1 MDLSYSK
8 EEVAFRQEVRD
19 FFRTAVPPETRKRL
33 QEGRH
38 LGKQGMVEWQ
48 RILNKKGWAAP
59 HWPKEYGGTGWSP
72 VQLYIFKEEMQQAPA
87 PEPLP
92 FGTMMVGP
100 VIIAFGREDQK

>member
-38 LGKQGMVEWQ
+38 LGKQNMVEWQ
-48 RILNKKGWAAP
+48 RIQPNTLDAGTHTAP
-59 HWPKEYGGTGWSP
+59 T
-72 VQLYIFKEEMQQAPA
+72 VPA
-87 PEPLP
+87 VR
-92 FGTMMVGP
+92 MMVCP
-100 VIIAFGREDQK
+100 ISISASACYAASQQHIVAHTPPNQ